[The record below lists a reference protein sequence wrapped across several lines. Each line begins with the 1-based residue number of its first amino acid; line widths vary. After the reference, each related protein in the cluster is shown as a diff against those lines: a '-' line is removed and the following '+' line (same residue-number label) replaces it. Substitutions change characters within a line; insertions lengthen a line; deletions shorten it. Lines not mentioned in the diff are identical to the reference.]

1 MQENVVRGFD
11 IVKVFRSNL
20 AELKQL
26 NSYLSIFVN
35 EFLAPDRIFSEFF
48 EFSKWIELFKMVSNH
63 RLGP

>member
-1 MQENVVRGFD
+1 MQENIVRGFD
-11 IVKVFRSNL
+11 IVEVFRLNL

-48 EFSKWIELFKMVSNH
+48 EFSK
-63 RLGP
+63 

>member
-35 EFLAPDRIFSEFF
+35 EFLAPDRIFF
-48 EFSKWIELFKMVSNH
+48 
-63 RLGP
+63 